1 MAMLYKTSMGYTEKR
16 PANFPAFDRA
26 RLMKYAHQVART
38 ARGTFRTYHE
48 AFAYGLKFAHEH
60 FHRARC
66 DAAVNEQLRA
76 ARDRNIRQ
84 PTNRDRHVWGSV
96 AAGI

>member
-1 MAMLYKTSMGYTEKR
+1 MALLYKTPMGYTSQR
-16 PANFPAFDRA
+16 PANFPALDRA
-26 RLMKYAHQVART
+26 QLMKYAHQVART
-38 ARGTFRTYHE
+38 ARGTFRTYRE

-66 DAAVNEQLRA
+66 DEAVNLQLKA

-84 PTNRDRHVWGSV
+84 PINRDRHWGSV
-96 AAGI
+96 HAGI